1 MGIAK
6 IVKQAL
12 GIEPPTTEE
21 IVPAPTQ
28 SDLAAVPPQP
38 QVAPVP
44 DLMKQK
50 ELLEEKKKEIEA
62 DLAKVTGDM
71 AKSDITPQPQK
82 ITGGVNM
89 EDRKE
94 EVKKEEEK
102 KEDAKKEAAV
112 VAPVAAEAA
121 VEPPPLVTA
130 EDKPKATASF
140 GIRFVQ
146 GTSFDNSY
154 FVAEDGKAFLA
165 VKASRIIPKPV
176 QDKIIHALA
185 TTKAAP
191 VDVVTPTEIVDQ
203 LVGQGVNTL
212 ATFKAAML
220 ELEAN
225 ATEEAATPGT
235 PATPAITPA
244 VEGTEKTAGMM
255 AWNESEV
262 MKTKV
267 KAGDAPVVAFM
278 EETPSPKV
286 PSGTSSK
293 VKQFYGRLPA
303 SAAGGA
309 APANALN
316 PNSAMMAKIDLLR
329 RALEQAQAE
338 AKDEKAKAD
347 LAIGDK
353 NKMVKEKDDSEH
365 SGLMESIVKDLVGK
379 KLIDQK
385 DEQAAIA
392 ALAKVEKKSLAQVAE
407 LLKLLGKGSKDM
419 GPAPMPDAEKK
430 PAPMFGAEKQPKIS
444 AAQVLPAF
452 LNEKTETDIASAPSF
467 MSKYW
472 DAK

>member
-6 IVKQAL
+6 ILKRAFGEVPK
-12 GIEPPTTEE
+12 TEE

-28 SDLAAVPPQP
+28 SEVAAAMPPQTPAVP
-38 QVAPVP
+38 QVES
-44 DLMKQK
+44 LMQQK
-50 ELLEEKKKEIEA
+50 ELLEDKKKEVEN
-62 DLAKVTGDM
+62 DLAKVTSDM
-71 AKSDITPQPQK
+71 AKADITPQPQK

-89 EDRKE
+89 EDKKE

-102 KEDAKKEAAV
+102 KEEKKEAAIV
-112 VAPVAAEAA
+112 TPTAETVPTTLVTVEEKPA
-121 VEPPPLVTA
+121 VE
-130 EDKPKATASF
+130 ASF

-154 FVAEDGKAFLA
+154 FVAEDGKAFQA

-191 VDVVTPTEIVDQ
+191 TDVVTPTEIVEQ

-225 ATEEAATPGT
+225 ATEESAT
-235 PATPAITPA
+235 PATPATPVPA
-244 VEGTEKTAGMM
+244 AEGTEKTAGMM

-267 KAGDAPVVAFM
+267 KAGDAPVVAFK

-303 SAAGGA
+303 AAAGGA

-316 PNSAMMAKIDLLR
+316 PNSAVMMEKIDLLR
-329 RALEQAQAE
+329 KALEQAQAE
-338 AKDEKAKAD
+338 AKDAKNVADKAVGEKD
-347 LAIGDK
+347 
-353 NKMVKEKDDSEH
+353 KMVKEKDDSEH

-379 KLIDQK
+379 KLIDVK
-385 DEQAAIA
+385 DEQAAVA

-419 GPAPMPDAEKK
+419 GAAPMPGAEPKK
-430 PAPMFGAEKQPKIS
+430 APMFGEEKQPKIS
-444 AAQVLPAF
+444 AAAVLPSF
-452 LNEKTETDIASAPSF
+452 LNEKSETDIASAPSF